1 MSTKK
6 LFIFTLILFISL
18 VTISC
23 KKKSDS
29 PEVTPDTTGTIVP
42 ATTLTDVLYG
52 ANLDRYGV
60 NENLYLDL
68 YFPIRKSGKKYPLAM
83 MIHGG
88 AYVSGDKSD
97 MKGNC
102 QILADSGFVV
112 ASINYR
118 MGWDNGVADCDGDTV
133 TLNQAGYRALQDANA
148 ALRFLIA
155 HASQY
160 FIDTNWVFVG
170 GNSAG
175 SSISLNTSYVTET
188 IANKYFHEEHQLL
201 GPVNNADNQYTNS
214 FTIKGICNMWGA
226 LPDSNLIT
234 NKTAKPTISYHGTN
248 DGVVPYNIGSFGTCP
263 NYPMLY
269 GSTCIHRQLV
279 KYNQPVISNFVIGG
293 GHGPDVYTHAFLMS
307 NTACF
312 WKRIINGIPI
322 KSRVD
327 TQLISSCN

>member
-1 MSTKK
+1 MNNK
-6 LFIFTLILFISL
+6 LLSLLALLTAISFIHNG
-18 VTISC
+18 C

-29 PEVTPDTTGTIVP
+29 AEITPDTTGTILP
-42 ATTLTDVLYG
+42 STIITDVQYG

-68 YFPIRKSGKKYPLAM
+68 YLPTRKSGKKYPLAM
-83 MIHGG
+83 LIHGG

-102 QILADSGFVV
+102 LVLADSGFVV

-118 MGWDNGVADCDGDTV
+118 LGWDNGVADCDGDTV
-133 TLNQAGYRALQDANA
+133 SLNQAAYRALQDANA

-155 HASQY
+155 HAPQY
-160 FIDTNWVFVG
+160 FIDTNWVFIG

-175 SSISLNTSYVTET
+175 SSISLNTTYVSEA
-188 IANKYFHEEHQLL
+188 IAQKYFPKEHQLL
-201 GPVNNADNQYTNS
+201 GSVNRAGNQYTNT

-234 NKTAKPTISYHGTN
+234 NKSATPTISFHGTN
-248 DGVVPYNIGSFGTCP
+248 DGVVPYDVGHFGTCS
-263 NYPMLY
+263 NYPMLF
-269 GSTCIHRQLV
+269 GSACIHRQLLR
-279 KYNQPVISNFVIGG
+279 YNQPVISNFVIGG
-293 GHGPDVYTHAFLMS
+293 THGPDVYTHSFLMS

-312 WKRIINGIPI
+312 WKRIMYGIPI
-322 KSRVD
+322 KSSID